1 MGFPRTK
8 PRVGSISTVPAYVPS
23 ANRDKNVPPARKE
36 NKSFWSS
43 AIKEATCNN
52 CQRLKVVK

>member
-1 MGFPRTK
+1 MGFPHTK
-8 PRVGSISTVPAYVPS
+8 TVWSISTVPAYVPS

-43 AIKEATCNN
+43 AIKEA
-52 CQRLKVVK
+52 RG